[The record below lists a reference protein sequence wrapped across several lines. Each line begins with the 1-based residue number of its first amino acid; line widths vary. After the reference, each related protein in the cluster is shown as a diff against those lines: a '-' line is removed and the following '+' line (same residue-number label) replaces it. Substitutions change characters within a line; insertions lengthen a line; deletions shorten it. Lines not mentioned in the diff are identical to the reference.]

1 MKVFIFFLVVYAAA
15 CFAEIQNTS
24 AENASTSAETKRTR
38 RVISRIFTRPHPA
51 PRTQTS
57 KLLDL
62 IRIPTEDGVKSLQYS
77 TEEHGNYG
85 SSEKAYFI
93 PYKASH
99 SQNTQENGLSAEAH
113 IQSHKTPYIQVT
125 HGTET
130 SGNSDEIAYVA
141 PYKGIHISGS
151 GESQNVPNDDEYAAK
166 HETDLS
172 GEALLKILQEYNMPH
187 LDGASKK
194 LRKGKLILYY
204 DDDDK
209 RNSPKEVIINN
220 VPKETESIYNI
231 NTIYKDVLEL
241 FTKYGVTP
249 GIYYKILQNAM
260 VKGNFETGNNE
271 NIIQLLKALNKYANN
286 SAHDDILHDIKAIVA
301 RNNKSKGHQEQQ
313 KEYIDVNRHQIV
325 ENDVD
330 VEDII
335 NRVLNH
341 KTQVDIEN
349 SETDIEGSI
358 EMPKYIYNEI
368 LQTIQRDDPKKLETV
383 KMNNMDE
390 LDRWIDLLNDSA
402 FNIKGKPLT
411 EQEDNDVKS
420 IGVEKRQGHII
431 PITIKPYGKYTKVA
445 EHKILEEVTDEM
457 NHHNYENSLEPQIG
471 DLASA
476 EVPISLG
483 THAHRIFMNTQSN
496 EGKPKLHLSM
506 NNNIHRT
513 PSTKHRPTNR
523 NNSRHGLYETDVI
536 TLKKL
541 INYVIDDISHIDKLP
556 PILSNKPI
564 DEYIKYNK
572 AKPFLIYVIFQN
584 HNEDFDNEKP
594 NIDDSDD
601 ILNNLNLSQEDD
613 DEDTSDEYRR
623 SHLSLIIEETLSQI
637 NGDFQ
642 NKHLDKTKLNKLKL
656 IIAQILSMTYK
667 PVTRQL
673 ITQIVRDLLSGK
685 YNSFLDTIFD
695 KIEPNN
701 NDNIDE
707 EIITSDAFRLSIK
720 TATDKLI
727 KNVYETLIALRR
739 RNVSQIR
746 IRTIIKELIEQ
757 GMLKITAQSL
767 KICSTKVQSQIDL
780 GIKTALQKYKVSL
793 Q

>member
-24 AENASTSAETKRTR
+24 AENASTSAETKRAR
-38 RVISRIFTRPHPA
+38 RVISRIFTRPHSA

-57 KLLDL
+57 KLLDI
-62 IRIPTEDGVKSLQYS
+62 IRIPTEDGVKSIQYS
-77 TEEHGNYG
+77 TEELGNG
-85 SSEKAYFI
+85 SSEKAYVI
-93 PYKASH
+93 PYRASH
-99 SQNTQENGLSAEAH
+99 HEQNIHGNGISAEAH
-113 IQSHKTPYIQVT
+113 IKSHKTPYMQVT

-130 SGNSDEIAYVA
+130 SGNSDEKAYVT
-141 PYKGIHISGS
+141 PYRGIHISGS
-151 GESQNVPNDDEYAAK
+151 GESQNVANDDEYAAK

-172 GEALLKILQEYNMPH
+172 GEALLKILQDYNMPH

-204 DDDDK
+204 DDDD
-209 RNSPKEVIINN
+209 NGSSPKEVIIDN
-220 VPKETESIYNI
+220 VPKETESINNI

-249 GIYYKILQNAM
+249 GIYYKILQNSM
-260 VKGNFETGNNE
+260 VKGNFETGDNE

-301 RNNKSKGHQEQQ
+301 RNNKSKGHLAQQ
-313 KEYIDVNRHQIV
+313 KDDIYVNHHQIV

-335 NRVLNH
+335 NSVLNH
-341 KTQVDIEN
+341 KTQVDNKN
-349 SETDIEGSI
+349 SETDKEGSI
-358 EMPKYIYNEI
+358 EMPKDIYNEI

-383 KMNNMDE
+383 KMNNNKDE
-390 LDRWIDLLNDSA
+390 LDRWIDLLNE

-411 EQEDNDVKS
+411 EQDDNDAKS
-420 IGVEKRQGHII
+420 IGNKILQGHII
-431 PITIKPYGKYTKVA
+431 PITIKPDGKYTKVA
-445 EHKILEEVTDEM
+445 EHKILEEVANEK
-457 NHHNYENSLEPQIG
+457 NYQNYENSLEPQIG

-483 THAHRIFMNTQSN
+483 THAHKFFINTQSN

-506 NNNIHRT
+506 NNNIHR
-513 PSTKHRPTNR
+513 SDLTKHRSRNR

-541 INYVIDDISHIDKLP
+541 INYVIDDTHIDKLP

-584 HNEDFDNEKP
+584 HNEHFDHEKP
-594 NIDDSDD
+594 NIDDSDE
-601 ILNNLNLSQEDD
+601 ILNDLNLLQEDD
-613 DEDTSDEYRR
+613 DEDTTDEYRR
-623 SHLSLIIEETLSQI
+623 SHLSLIIEETLSQF
-637 NGDFQ
+637 NRDFQ
-642 NKHLDKTKLNKLKL
+642 NQHLDKTKLNKLKL

-667 PVTRQL
+667 PVTREL
-673 ITQIVRDLLSGK
+673 ITQITRDLLSGQ
-685 YNSFLDTIFD
+685 YNSFLETIFD
-695 KIEPNN
+695 KIQPNN

-727 KNVYETLIALRR
+727 KNVYEILIALRR

-793 Q
+793 